1 MANTEFRDTPES
13 IRRQMTA
20 KGLAEIEVVLG
31 GTDPIVAGLVK
42 DIYHKR
48 IRYTV
53 ENMARL
59 IGLPLHGAEGED
71 I

>member
-1 MANTEFRDTPES
+1 MAQADFRDTPDS

-20 KGLAEIEVVLG
+20 KGLAEIEVILSGV
-31 GTDPIVAGLVK
+31 DPIVIGLVK
-42 DIYHKR
+42 DLYRKR

-59 IGLPLHGAEGED
+59 SGMPIDLED
-71 I
+71 AR